1 MKFEY
6 KSAEEIGKM
15 SAEDQNKYLAAK
27 TAHETEVRKNE
38 IEKAVKPVQD
48 DVTDIKEAQTETKED
63 ITAIKETVKAIEEAQ
78 KTKMGP
84 EMKNFLHAVI
94 KEKHQEIV
102 DAFKNNGDL
111 KIVVT
116 KVAAM
121 HMTNNG
127 TISNVAGLTAYPT
140 GSFEVDGEIA
150 YIRVPEN
157 FVLNVIRNTQR
168 AKVPAQI
175 ISRQQTATD
184 GAVAVVAEGAVKP
197 LLQYKFQNV
206 STSRR
211 KYAGRIEWTEEFE
224 MDFEALLDA
233 IIDLFER
240 DVLTAWQDG
249 LIDIID
255 TNATAYVASTLDG
268 TLVAP
273 DNGLAVIATAQQ
285 IRALGGIPNYVW
297 MNPGD
302 IDAAV
307 YTQDADG
314 NFQLKPYIDAAGNRI
329 SSITVIP
336 SLKVDAGTAYVGD
349 FSIYK
354 EIHSGFIMRRGQ
366 YGDQFIEN
374 EYTMIGEVFSILQ
387 VAPANLPLVVKINL
401 ATVKAA
407 LTVTP

>member
-1 MKFEY
+1 MKFEK
-6 KSAEEIGKM
+6 KSLAEIAGM
-15 SAEDQNKYLAAK
+15 SAEDQEKYMAAK
-27 TAHETEVRKNE
+27 ETHDTEVR
-38 IEKAVKPVQD
+38 EKALIAALEPLGISVKTVEDAQKESAK
-48 DVTDIKEAQTETKED
+48 DV
-63 ITAIKETVKAIEEAQ
+63 TAIKEELKSIGEQVKS
-78 KTKMGP
+78 KVSP
-84 EMKNFLHAVI
+84 EIKNFLHAIV
-94 KEKHQEIV
+94 KEKHQDFI

-127 TISNVAGLTAYPT
+127 TVSNIAGLTAYPT
-140 GSFEVDGEIA
+140 GSFEVDGDIA

-157 FVLNVIRNTQR
+157 FVLNVIRNTR
-168 AKVPAQI
+168 RSKVPNQL
-175 ISRQQTATD
+175 ISRQQVATE

-206 STSRR
+206 STSRK

-240 DVLTAWQDG
+240 DVITAWQDG

-255 TNATAYVASTLDG
+255 TNATAYVASSLDG
-268 TLVAP
+268 TLIKP
-273 DNGLAVIATAQQ
+273 DNGLAVIAAAQQ
-285 IRALGGIPNYVW
+285 IRVLGGTPNYVF
-297 MNPGD
+297 MNPVD

-307 YTQDADG
+307 YTQDTEG

-329 SSITVIP
+329 AGITVIS
-336 SLKVDAGTAYVGD
+336 SLKVDAGTAVVGD

-374 EYTMIGEVFSILQ
+374 EYTLIGEIFSILQ

-407 LTVTP
+407 LTAA

>member
-15 SAEDQNKYLAAK
+15 SAEDQNKYLQDK
-27 TAHETEVRKNE
+27 TAHETTVRKDE

-48 DVTDIKEAQTETKED
+48 DVTAIKAAQKTAGDDIS
-63 ITAIKETVKAIEEAQ
+63 AIKEEVKSIGEQ
-78 KTKMGP
+78 MKSKMTP
-84 EMKNFLHAVI
+84 EMKNFLHAIV
-94 KEKHQEIV
+94 KEKHQDFV

-127 TISNVAGLTAYPT
+127 TVSNVAGLTAYPA
-140 GSFEVDGEIA
+140 GSFEVDSDIA

-168 AKVPAQI
+168 AKVPNQL
-175 ISRQQTATD
+175 ISRQQVATE
-184 GAVAVVAEGAVKP
+184 GAVAVVEEGAVKP

-206 STSRR
+206 STSRK

-240 DVLTAWQDG
+240 DVITAWQDG

-255 TNATAYVASTLDG
+255 TNATAYIGSSLDG

-273 DNGLAVIATAQQ
+273 DNGLAVIAAAQQ
-285 IRALGGIPNYVW
+285 IRALGGLPNYVW
-297 MNPGD
+297 MNPAD

-307 YTQDADG
+307 YTQNADG
-314 NFQLKPYIDAAGNRI
+314 TFMLKPYIDASGNRI
-329 SSITVIP
+329 AGLTVVP
-336 SLKVDAGTAYVGD
+336 SLKVDAGTAFVGD

-374 EYTMIGEVFSILQ
+374 EYTLIGEVFSILQ

-401 ATVKAA
+401 ATVKTA
-407 LTVTP
+407 LTKV